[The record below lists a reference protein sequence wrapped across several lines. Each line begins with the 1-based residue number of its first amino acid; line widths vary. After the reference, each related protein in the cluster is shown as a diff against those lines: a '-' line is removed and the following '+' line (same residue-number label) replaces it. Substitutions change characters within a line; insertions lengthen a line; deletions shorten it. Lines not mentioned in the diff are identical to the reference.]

1 MKKVFLVAM
10 VLITAFCSAFSKNA
24 NSFTGQN
31 VFIDGEKLKL
41 IEVPEFTPVDEEIK
55 SFANTVIYQLVDIKE
70 FDEFVN
76 SPNRSPYATVLG
88 VDMEQVKELEVA
100 RKNSNEYVQVHFI
113 KTSPPLIQPNVWHSD
128 VAAEGYDLS
137 PGYGNKYGTYSG
149 CIYVSIALSWSPSNV
164 PIDVGIQYTD
174 SPNIIAHTLTG
185 GSGATGFNV
194 DPSKSFLE
202 WVINPPLNQV
212 NISKYQGTISLWFQ

>member
-10 VLITAFCSAFSKNA
+10 VLIIAFCFAFSKNA

-113 KTSPPLIQPNVWHSD
+113 KTSPPLIQPNVWHND
-128 VAAEGYDLS
+128 VAIEGYNLPLS
-137 PGYGNKYGTYSG
+137 YGNQCGTYSDAFMFRLLCRG
-149 CIYVSIALSWSPSNV
+149 YLLMCLSMSAYNIA
-164 PIDVGIQYTD
+164 
-174 SPNIIAHTLTG
+174 
-185 GSGATGFNV
+185 
-194 DPSKSFLE
+194 
-202 WVINPPLNQV
+202 
-212 NISKYQGTISLWFQ
+212 